1 MSKKSPLTDETN
13 FFNFVVCLRFIV
25 VVVGKV
31 VVVES
36 QADFYASHVTRF
48 MILIFLF

>member
-1 MSKKSPLTDETN
+1 M
-13 FFNFVVCLRFIV
+13 RFIV

-36 QADFYASHVTRF
+36 QADFYASNVT
-48 MILIFLF
+48 MLKILISLVSSLLFSQAQVDESEACGV